1 MNENTN
7 TITARTL
14 NTGENTGIVSN
25 LYSLVEAVKNE
36 TKPGEEYIISTI
48 VKRILNSGKVKLL
61 CSEPDCSNF
70 IN

>member
-14 NTGENTGIVSN
+14 NTGENSGIISN
-25 LYSLVEAVKNE
+25 LYSLVEAVNRE
-36 TKPGEEYIISTI
+36 TKPGEEYIVSTI
-48 VKRILNSGKVKLL
+48 VKRILKSGKVKLL
-61 CSEPDCSNF
+61 CSEPECSNF